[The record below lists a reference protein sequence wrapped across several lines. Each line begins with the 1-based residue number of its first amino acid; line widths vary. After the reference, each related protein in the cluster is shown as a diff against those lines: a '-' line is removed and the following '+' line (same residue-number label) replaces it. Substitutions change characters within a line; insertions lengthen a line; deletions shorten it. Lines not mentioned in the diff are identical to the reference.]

1 MKLKRVWLVKLIF
14 VLAFAII
21 LAPKAKTTAAS
32 DADKPFYKNAMV
44 NTYVYDE
51 KGKRTKDK
59 KILAGKAVGC
69 YSMINYVGDKPYIMI
84 GQNKYV
90 AYMNVVG
97 LDCQLNHNSYIY
109 SSSGKRMKN
118 SGVLLK
124 NGPVTV
130 YGGKKKINGSK
141 YWAIGVGLYVK
152 ASNVET
158 PKGEVTS
165 DPNTQNQTRRTKQ
178 LNRKHLKLEHCKC
191 SALCLEGIRFP
202 F

>member
-1 MKLKRVWLVKLIF
+1 
-14 VLAFAII
+14 
-21 LAPKAKTTAAS
+21 
-32 DADKPFYKNAMV
+32 MV

-69 YSMINYVGDKPYIMI
+69 YSMINYVDDKPYIMI

-90 AYMNVVG
+90 AYMNVIG

-109 SSSGKRMKN
+109 SSKGKRMKN

-124 NGPVTV
+124 NGSVTV
-130 YGGKKKINGSK
+130 YGGKKKINGRK
-141 YWAIGVGLYVK
+141 YWAIGLGLYVK
-152 ASNVET
+152 ASNIET

-165 DPNTQNQTRRTKQ
+165 DPNTQNQTTEPQ
-178 LNRKHLKLEHCKC
+178 T
-191 SALCLEGIRFP
+191 S
-202 F
+202 